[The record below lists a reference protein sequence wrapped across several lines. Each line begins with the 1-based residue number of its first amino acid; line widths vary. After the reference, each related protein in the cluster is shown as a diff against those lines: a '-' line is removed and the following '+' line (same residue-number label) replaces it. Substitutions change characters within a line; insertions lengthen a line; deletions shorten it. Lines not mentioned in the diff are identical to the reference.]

1 LLIVPIVNV
10 GLFLM
15 PCHPPERSL
24 GDANRWNVEV
34 LEQADALG
42 YSEAWIGEHFT
53 VPWEPIPAPDL
64 LLAQALRNTDNIRL
78 GPGAHILPFHHPG
91 VLAMR
96 LAYLDHA
103 SGGRLNVA
111 FTQGTSITDWR
122 SFLPDAAAGEDKAR
136 LAEGMEIVLKYWT
149 EPGPWRYEGEFWTC
163 EHVGPNPPESPLLGH
178 HAVPFQLPHPP
189 IALAG
194 ITGGSLNLCGQR
206 GWWPLSL
213 DLNPRVV
220 RPHWDAVEAGAAS
233 TGRTADRRDWRVV
246 KEVFVAETDEEARRY
261 ALDGNLGRYFREFNL
276 PLFRDWGFL
285 HLHKD
290 DLDEPDSVVD
300 LDYLCDRWLV
310 GSVETVTRKLNELS
324 EQLGGFGTL
333 LLLGMDYADDPGPWF
348 QSMRLLAEE
357 VAPNVSG
364 LPVAR

>member
-1 LLIVPIVNV
+1 MPIVSIVNV

-15 PCHPPERSL
+15 PSHPPERSL

-64 LLAQALRNTDNIRL
+64 LLAQALRNTEHIRL
-78 GPGAHILPFHHPG
+78 GPGAHIVPFHHPG

-103 SGGRLNVA
+103 SNGRLNVA
-111 FTQGTSITDWR
+111 FTQGTSVTDWR
-122 SFLPDAAAGEDKAR
+122 SFLPDAAVGEDRAR

-178 HAVPFQLPHPP
+178 HAVPLQQPHPP

-220 RPHWDAVEAGAAS
+220 SRHWEAVEAGATS

-246 KEVFVAETDEEARRY
+246 KEVFVAETDAEARRH
-261 ALDGNLGRYFREFNL
+261 ARDGNLGRYFREFNL
-276 PLFRDWGFL
+276 PLFRDWGLL

-300 LDYLCDRWLV
+300 LDYLCERWLV
-310 GSVETVTRKLNELS
+310 GSVETVTCKLTELS

-333 LLLGMDYADDPGPWF
+333 LLLGMDYADQPQAWF

-364 LPVAR
+364 LPVR